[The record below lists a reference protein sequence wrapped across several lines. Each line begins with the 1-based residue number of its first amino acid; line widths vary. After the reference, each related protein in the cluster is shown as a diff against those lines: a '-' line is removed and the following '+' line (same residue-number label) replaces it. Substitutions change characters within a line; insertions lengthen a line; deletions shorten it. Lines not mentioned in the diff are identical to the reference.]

1 MSADKV
7 VEVIERIEVINLI
20 GDRGNEVAIIEETV
34 VEVETGTDHKEAEV
48 SVELYSAPE
57 HQRKHFRVQRE
68 ATLLEILDE
77 GARKLDLKLL
87 PNPETPL
94 DVLRGVYRD
103 HETGAPLD
111 LALTLAEFLREGPV
125 THHFAVEL
133 VLAIRINTRWRVAP
147 TKEMTPRA
155 ILALADLSPEE
166 YSLYYP
172 SESKVPLPPDVPVH
186 LHRGQC
192 FEAQRDGKYGEDHG
206 EHC

>member
-77 GARKLDLKLL
+77 GAFRASG
-87 PNPETPL
+87 
-94 DVLRGVYRD
+94 R
-103 HETGAPLD
+103 AM
-111 LALTLAEFLREGPV
+111 V
-125 THHFAVEL
+125 TMRQVFTAVG
-133 VLAIRINTRWRVAP
+133 
-147 TKEMTPRA
+147 
-155 ILALADLSPEE
+155 LS
-166 YSLYYP
+166 
-172 SESKVPLPPDVPVH
+172 
-186 LHRGQC
+186 R
-192 FEAQRDGKYGEDHG
+192 
-206 EHC
+206 